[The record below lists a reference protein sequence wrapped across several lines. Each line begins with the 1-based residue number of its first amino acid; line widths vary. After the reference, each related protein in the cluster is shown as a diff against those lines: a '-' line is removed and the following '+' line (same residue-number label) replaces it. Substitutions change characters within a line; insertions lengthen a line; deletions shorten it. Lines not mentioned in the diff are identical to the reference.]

1 MQLILARFVL
11 SFILCLVFT
20 PQTILAADTPL
31 LMKGKQTLYQRVL
44 ARPGSLLYTKSTHSS
59 DTQKALAFS
68 IHYVYERKTISA
80 TNWIKLGSDS
90 KGSTHGWGLES
101 DFFAWNHGLT
111 VSFHDPAAHDR
122 VLLLRNKHS
131 LKDLIS
137 QDSTALYSSYYQDAI
152 AGKIN
157 RQSPVVSVQPNHTI
171 DINKNFYLMPIL
183 GHEDVFMGAE
193 KATMLE
199 VAFVPGVIT
208 AAKQPAQK
216 PAAPKPGHTQTL
228 STTVSPAT
236 GKFRAGIAFVIDS
249 TTSMG
254 PYIGR
259 TRQAV
264 RKVYES
270 LNYANIKGG
279 IDFAAVAYRDSMLAV
294 EGLGYLTKVYADF
307 KPGKSAMEYYTE
319 VEKITPSPVSTR
331 DFIEDSYAGVLEAIN
346 SLNWDGITA
355 RYIVLLTDAGA
366 RKEGDPLSSTKLNA
380 KKLQQ
385 LARAKNINIIMLH
398 LLTPE
403 GEKNHAE
410 AQKQYKQLST
420 YPGIG
425 DFYYGVET
433 GDLEAYGRA
442 IDTLAEQI
450 TAQVNQISISTNIN
464 ETNTTEQPA
473 TPSPTISPTTT
484 VAAETLEEAS
494 RLASF
499 QDKLQKLGNAIKMQ
513 YLLDTGADKVPS
525 LVKSWVVDRDF
536 NDPSVPTLDVRVLL
550 TRDQLS
556 DLYDV
561 MEQVLTTFQDGLL
574 SPENFLKQIKT
585 LAAKMSR
592 DPAAIKLTGQPSAQ
606 SIGEQLDDMGF
617 MREYIDDLPYQSEIM
632 KVSLQDWE
640 SWPAKQQL
648 ELVNRLEEK
657 ISWYKSLHNNA
668 GVWYTPGGGTV
679 NGNSV
684 YPVNINMLP

>member
-1 MQLILARFVL
+1 MKRFLICFVL
-11 SFILCLVFT
+11 LLLVL
-20 PQTILAADTPL
+20 PQTILAAATPL

-44 ARPGSLLYTKSTHSS
+44 AKPGSQLYNQSKLDSVKNAA
-59 DTQKALAFS
+59 QAFS
-68 IHYVYERKTISA
+68 IHYIYERKDISGK
-80 TNWIKLGSDS
+80 NWIRLGSDN
-90 KGSTHGWGLES
+90 KGSTQGWGLES
-101 DFFAWNHGLT
+101 DFLPWNHGLT

-137 QDSTALYSSYYQDAI
+137 QKSTTLYSSYYQDAI

-157 RQSPVVSVQPNHTI
+157 KQSPVVSVQPNHNI
-171 DINKNFYLMPIL
+171 DINNDFYLMPIL
-183 GHEDVFMGAE
+183 GHEDTFMGAE
-193 KATMLE
+193 KATLLE
-199 VAFVPGVIT
+199 VAFVPSTIDIT
-208 AAKQPAQK
+208 MATSAQAGSKPAVQQPAIAN
-216 PAAPKPGHTQTL
+216 PPPVAIP
-228 STTVSPAT
+228 STP

-270 LNYANIKGG
+270 LNYADIKGG
-279 IDFAAVAYRDSMLAV
+279 IDFAAVAYRDSMQAV
-294 EGLGYLTKVYADF
+294 EGLQYLTNVYANF
-307 KPGKSAMEYYTE
+307 EPGKSAKGFYTE
-319 VEKITPSPVSTR
+319 VEGIIPSPVSTR
-331 DFIEDSYAGVLEAIN
+331 DFVEDSYAGVLEAIN
-346 SLNWDGITA
+346 SLNWNGINA
-355 RYIVLLTDAGA
+355 RYIVLITDAGA
-366 RKEGDPLSSTKLNA
+366 RKQDDPLSSTRLNA

-410 AQKQYKQLST
+410 AQGQYKQLST

-433 GDLEAYGRA
+433 GELEAYGRA

-450 TAQVNQISISTNIN
+450 TAQVNQTSMSISEADSTA
-464 ETNTTEQPA
+464 QPA
-473 TPSPTISPTTT
+473 PS
-484 VAAETLEEAS
+484 AAASTAAKSAEEAA

-499 QDKLQKLGNAIKMQ
+499 EEKLQKLGNAIKMQ
-513 YLLDTGADKVPS
+513 YLQDTSSDNIPT

-536 NDPSVPTLDVRVLL
+536 NDPAVSTLDVRVLL

-574 SPENFLKQIKT
+574 TPENFLSQIKT

-592 DPAAIKLTGQPSAQ
+592 DPTAIKSQ

-632 KVSLQDWE
+632 KLSLQDWE

-657 ISWYKSLHNNA
+657 IAWYKSLHNN
-668 GVWYTPGGGTV
+668 VDFWYTPGGGSV

-684 YPVNINMLP
+684 YPININMLP

>member
-1 MQLILARFVL
+1 MKKVCMKHILAV
-11 SFILCLVFT
+11 FILCLLFT
-20 PQTILAADTPL
+20 PQIILAATTPL

-44 ARPGSLLYTKSTHSS
+44 AKPGSLLYSKSEQSSATK
-59 DTQKALAFS
+59 KALAFS
-68 IHYVYERKTISA
+68 IHYVYERKKISG
-80 TNWIKLGSDS
+80 TNWIQLGSDS
-90 KGSTHGWGLES
+90 SGNIKGWGLES
-101 DFFAWNHGLT
+101 DFLPWNHGLT

-122 VLLLRNKHS
+122 VLLFRNKHS
-131 LKDLIS
+131 LQDLIS
-137 QDSTALYSSYYQDAI
+137 QDSTNLYASYYQDAVT
-152 AGKIN
+152 ATIN
-157 RQSPVVSVQPNHTI
+157 KQSPVVSVQPNHNI
-171 DINKNFYLMPIL
+171 DISTNFYLMPIL
-183 GHEDVFMGAE
+183 RHEDTFMGAE

-199 VAFVPGVIT
+199 VAFVPGIIAT
-208 AAKQPAQK
+208 SRQESQK
-216 PAAPKPGHTQTL
+216 PAVPKSANTQTT
-228 STTVSPAT
+228 STVDTSTPRE
-236 GKFRAGIAFVIDS
+236 FRAGIAFVVDS

-259 TRQAV
+259 TRLAV

-270 LNYANIKGG
+270 LNYADIEGS
-279 IDFAAVAYRDSMLAV
+279 IDFAAVAYRDNMQAV
-294 EGLGYLTKVYADF
+294 EGLEYLTHTYANF
-307 KPGKSAMEYYTE
+307 EPGRSAKDYYTAI
-319 VEKITPSPVSTR
+319 EKIIPSPVSTR

-346 SLNWDGITA
+346 SLNWDGISA
-355 RYIVLLTDAGA
+355 RYIVLITDAGA
-366 RKEGDPLSSTKLNA
+366 RKKDDPLSGTRLNA
-380 KKLQQ
+380 AKLQQ

-403 GEKNHAE
+403 GENNHAE
-410 AQKQYKQLST
+410 AQNQYKKLST

-425 DFYYGVET
+425 DFYYGVAT
-433 GDLEAYGRA
+433 GDIEAYGRA

-450 TAQVNQISISTNIN
+450 TTQVSQTSFSTRQ
-464 ETNTTEQPA
+464 TKTTEEPA
-473 TPSPTISPTTT
+473 PPETTT
-484 VAAETLEEAS
+484 IKAETTEKAS

-499 QDKLQKLGNAIKMQ
+499 EQKLQKLGNAIKMQ
-513 YLLDTGADKVPS
+513 YLQDADSGSVPS

-536 NDPSVPTLDVRVLL
+536 NDPSVPTMDVRVLL

-592 DPAAIKLTGQPSAQ
+592 DPAAIKSSKQSSEQ

-657 ISWYKSLHNNA
+657 IAWYKSLHNNA
-668 GVWYTPGGGTV
+668 GFWYTPGGGAV

-684 YPVNINMLP
+684 YPINIKMLP